1 MSNFKRPRKLQR
13 GDRIAV
19 VSPSWGGPNVF
30 PAIYETGLEKMR
42 AQLHLE
48 PVEFPTARMA
58 PDRLAQNPK
67 LRADDIN
74 AAFADESIAGIF
86 VSIGGDDSARI
97 LPYLNTELILAN
109 PKLLLG
115 YSDTTTLLSYLSSQG
130 LVTFHGPTIMAGIA
144 QIESFGDQYKAHLVR
159 LLFSSGQTYEYAPYQ
174 AYAEGYPDWAIPE
187 NLGKVNVLTQN
198 SGWDWLQKGED
209 KQGYFWGGCIEV
221 LEFLKGTD
229 FWPARSFFDDKF
241 LLLETSEEVPTP
253 DQVMRIL
260 RNYGL
265 QTILDRI
272 QGLVIGRPRGYS
284 EEQKLALRQV
294 VKQIVVD
301 EYGRSDIPIILNFD
315 IGHTDPQFIVPFGVK
330 ALISSANAR
339 VALVE
344 PIFRKNEPEGNSNA
358 F

>member
-1 MSNFKRPRKLQR
+1 MSNFKRPQKLQP
-13 GDRIAV
+13 GDRIAI

-30 PAIYETGLEKMR
+30 PAIYETGLEAMR
-42 AQLHLE
+42 SQLKLE

-58 PDRLAQNPK
+58 PDKLAQNPK

-74 AAFADESIAGIF
+74 AAFADEAIAGIF
-86 VSIGGDDSARI
+86 VSIGGDDSVRI

-109 PKLLLG
+109 PKLLMG
-115 YSDTTTLLSYLSSQG
+115 YSDTTTLLSYLSFQG
-130 LVTFHGPTIMAGIA
+130 LVTFHGPTIMAGMA
-144 QIESFGDQYKAHLVR
+144 QIESLGDQYKSHLVKM
-159 LLFSSGQTYEYAPYQ
+159 LCGNGQSYDYAPYQ
-174 AYAEGYPDWAIPE
+174 AYAEGYPDWTIPE
-187 NLGKVNVLTQN
+187 NLGKVNALTKN

-221 LEFLKGTD
+221 LEFLKGSD
-229 FWPARSFFDDKF
+229 FWPVRSFFDDKF

-253 DQVMRIL
+253 HQVMRIL

-284 EEQKLALRQV
+284 EEQKRQLCTV
-294 VKQIVVD
+294 VKQVVVD
-301 EYGRSDIPIILNFD
+301 EYGRSDIPIILDFD

-330 ALISSANAR
+330 TLISSANER

-344 PIFRKNEPEGNSNA
+344 SIFDKV
-358 F
+358 